1 MQTMKKLFFTLL
13 IATFALVACKPT
25 AASYIDDLKEFVEK
39 VAKEGSDYTNEQW
52 EQVSQEFNELLQRAE
67 ELEGLT
73 DEQKQ
78 EIMKLQG
85 KFSGTMMKKGFD
97 SMMKDADRVIKDAG
111 KEIEKV
117 GKAIE
122 GFLEGLS
129 EEE

>member
-1 MQTMKKLFFTLL
+1 MKKLFFTLL
-13 IATFALVACKPT
+13 IAVFTLTACQPK
-25 AASYIDDLKEFVEK
+25 AERYINDLKNFVEK
-39 VAKEGSDYTNEQW
+39 VAEEGSDYTTEQW
-52 EQVSQEFNELLQRAE
+52 EKVSQEFNELVQRAE

-97 SMMKDADRVIKDAG
+97 SLMKDADKVIKDAG

-122 GFLEGLS
+122 GFLEGLG

>member
-1 MQTMKKLFFTLL
+1 MKKILMIL
-13 IATFALVACKPT
+13 AVACLVLSACKPT
-25 AASYIDDLKEFVEK
+25 AANYIDDLKELVEK
-39 VAKEGSDYTNEQW
+39 VAKEGGDYTEEEW
-52 EQVSQEFNELLQRAE
+52 EEVSREFDELLQRAE
-67 ELEGLT
+67 EFEGLT

-97 SMMKDADRVIKDAG
+97 SLMKDADKVMKDAG

>member
-1 MQTMKKLFFTLL
+1 MKKLFFTLL
-13 IATFALVACKPT
+13 IAAFALTACKPS
-25 AASYIDDLKEFVEK
+25 AERYINDLKNFVEK
-39 VAKEGSDYTNEQW
+39 VSEEGSDYTAEQW
-52 EQVSQEFNELLQRAE
+52 EKVSQEFDELLQRAE

-97 SMMKDADRVIKDAG
+97 SLMKDADKVIKDAG

-122 GFLEGLS
+122 GFLEGLG
-129 EEE
+129 EDK

>member
-1 MQTMKKLFFTLL
+1 M
-13 IATFALVACKPT
+13 
-25 AASYIDDLKEFVEK
+25 
-39 VAKEGSDYTNEQW
+39 
-52 EQVSQEFNELLQRAE
+52 SQEFDELVQRAE

-97 SMMKDADRVIKDAG
+97 SLMKDADKVIKDAG

-122 GFLEGLS
+122 GFLEGLG
-129 EEE
+129 EEK